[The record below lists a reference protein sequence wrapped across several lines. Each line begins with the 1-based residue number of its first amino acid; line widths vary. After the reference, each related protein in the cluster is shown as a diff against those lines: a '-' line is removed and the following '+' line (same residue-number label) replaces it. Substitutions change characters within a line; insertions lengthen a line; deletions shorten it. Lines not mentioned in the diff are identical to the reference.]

1 VRAIAAAAFAAL
13 DLRAIAID
21 ARALPRDL
29 AALDAVAQ
37 AWERETRLH
46 GTAMFLDACAVD
58 DASSAASLAE
68 KAAGLLVVGAER
80 PLVGMR
86 NPSCTVSVA
95 KPSRDEQ
102 HALWSGYLAGRG
114 DATAEASAALAGQFD
129 FGAARIRVAA
139 ELAEA
144 EEGDD
149 VRARAWRA
157 ACASA
162 RPNLDAVARRLD
174 GRGARDVLVLP
185 PLQEQALRDI
195 VAHARA
201 RTRVYEH
208 WAMGRDTTRGLGLSA
223 LFYGPSGTG
232 KTLAA
237 EAIGAELGV
246 DVYQVDLSQLVSKY
260 IGETEKNLRA
270 VFDAAEDGG
279 AVLLFDECDALFGKR
294 GEVQYGHDR
303 YANLEVS
310 YLLQRMEAYRGVA
323 ILTSNMRSAIDPA
336 FFRRIRFVVAF
347 PFPDYEQR
355 LAIWRRSFGPQ
366 APTENLDLA
375 KLARLNVAGGSIRNI
390 ALYAAFLAADAGE
403 PIRMAHLARAARVE
417 CAKLERAPTEL
428 EIGGWT

>member
-1 VRAIAAAAFAAL
+1 
-13 DLRAIAID
+13 
-21 ARALPRDL
+21 
-29 AALDAVAQ
+29 
-37 AWERETRLH
+37 
-46 GTAMFLDACAVD
+46 
-58 DASSAASLAE
+58 
-68 KAAGLLVVGAER
+68 
-80 PLVGMR
+80 
-86 NPSCTVSVA
+86 
-95 KPSRDEQ
+95 
-102 HALWSGYLAGRG
+102 
-114 DATAEASAALAGQFD
+114 
-129 FGAARIRVAA
+129 
-139 ELAEA
+139 
-144 EEGDD
+144 
-149 VRARAWRA
+149 
-157 ACASA
+157 
-162 RPNLDAVARRLD
+162 
-174 GRGARDVLVLP
+174 
-185 PLQEQALRDI
+185 
-195 VAHARA
+195 
-201 RTRVYEH
+201 
-208 WAMGRDTTRGLGLSA
+208 LSA